1 MASLSENSL
10 SSYAK
15 GLLDLEKLR
24 PVETISRQ
32 ISLSERRITRA
43 LLDPIILL
51 LMEPGNKT
59 GYRIAKTL
67 ENTFGLRLSWGTLY
81 PHLHQLERDGMISGR
96 KKMSATTSHLGIEYS
111 LTETGRQEL
120 RRIFPS

>member
-1 MASLSENSL
+1 MSENSL

-59 GYRIAKTL
+59 GYRISKTL

-96 KKMSATTSHLGIEYS
+96 KKISARTSHLGIEYS